1 MLDPSPTFLLKEFI
15 DKLVLFL
22 VQICL
27 PLWLGNACWRVKSV
41 KACHKTAI
49 NQESWNGPR
58 KYQQLPANF
67 ESYISIWMSSCQ
79 QSC

>member
-22 VQICL
+22 VQICMH
-27 PLWLGNACWRVKSV
+27 LWLGNACQRVKSM
-41 KACHKTAI
+41 KACHYTAI

-58 KYQQLPANF
+58 LYQQLLANF
-67 ESYISIWMSSCQ
+67 
-79 QSC
+79 